1 MNNRFLKNNG
11 KAILTVMVQA
21 DNPQRIKELMDKSAP
36 DGAEA
41 FGVQLEQL
49 ENIYRSKEIYKD
61 IFTYAKDKPLYVTNY
76 RTEKNIGKTD
86 EELAEGILEAADCGA
101 DLCDIMGDYFDP
113 QPDEITYDETAVEK
127 EVR

>member
-41 FGVQLEQL
+41 FS
-49 ENIYRSKEIYKD
+49 N
-61 IFTYAKDKPLYVTNY
+61 A
-76 RTEKNIGKTD
+76 
-86 EELAEGILEAADCGA
+86 
-101 DLCDIMGDYFDP
+101 M
-113 QPDEITYDETAVEK
+113 
-127 EVR
+127 